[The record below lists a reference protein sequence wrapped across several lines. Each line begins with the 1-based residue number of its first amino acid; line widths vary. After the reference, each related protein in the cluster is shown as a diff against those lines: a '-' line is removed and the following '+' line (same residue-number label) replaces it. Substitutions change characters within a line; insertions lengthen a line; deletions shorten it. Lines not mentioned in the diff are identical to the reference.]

1 MRQGTRLAGIGVL
14 IGIFVALGTSRLM
27 TGVLYGVSAL
37 DIWSFVASLAI
48 MMLVAVAAS
57 YVPARRATKVDPM
70 SALRYE

>member
-1 MRQGTRLAGIGVL
+1 
-14 IGIFVALGTSRLM
+14 M